1 MIKKK
6 EKKKQNCEEM
16 PQMEIEVD
24 VIEVNVI
31 IALKGKILLKTYQ

>member
-6 EKKKQNCEEM
+6 KKMKQKCEEM
-16 PQMEIEVD
+16 PQMEIAVD

>member
-1 MIKKK
+1 MMKKK
-6 EKKKQNCEEM
+6 KKKKQNCEEM
-16 PQMEIEVD
+16 PQMEIEVN

>member
-6 EKKKQNCEEM
+6 KKKKQNCEEM
-16 PQMEIEVD
+16 PQEVD